1 MLYKGEQIEEK
12 LAEEKNERH
21 NKRTRGKKLG
31 NPESRAKRKENQ
43 SRKSNIQTFETK
55 NRKKPEE
62 RKSNNSIFP
71 RTQCH

>member
-12 LAEEKNERH
+12 LAEEKM
-21 NKRTRGKKLG
+21 KDIIKGLGGKKLG

-62 RKSNNSIFP
+62 R
-71 RTQCH
+71 